1 MGTGQWEQAGVPR
14 RTHGQGFR
22 LQAARAAA
30 GLEVGAA
37 GGAATTLP
45 SPPAQAAR
53 SLPQK
58 SQSSVHRSSLTQEE
72 LRSPLRENIHP
83 GESRERS
90 WRLPGAGWGTIRH
103 TAHLAGQHCR
113 AAGLRGCRIAG
124 LQGCRIA
131 GLQCC
136 MVAGLQGCRAAGS
149 GLHTQQHCEPSLR
162 ALLTAALTGRCHCH
176 HLPRTC
182 GRQRPCPWHKG
193 GFALSGIGRV

>member
-22 LQAARAAA
+22 LQAARGAA

-58 SQSSVHRSSLTQEE
+58 SQSSVQRSSLTQEE

-103 TAHLAGQHCR
+103 TAHLAGQRCR
-113 AAGLRGCRIAG
+113 AAG

-131 GLQCC
+131 
-136 MVAGLQGCRAAGS
+136 VLQGCRAAGS

-176 HLPRTC
+176 HLPRTG